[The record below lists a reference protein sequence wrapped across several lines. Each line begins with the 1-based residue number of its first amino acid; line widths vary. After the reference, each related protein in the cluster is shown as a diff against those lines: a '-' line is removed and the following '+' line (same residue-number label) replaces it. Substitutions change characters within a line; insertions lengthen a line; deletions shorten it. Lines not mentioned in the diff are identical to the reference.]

1 MKNFFLISII
11 IFLTSFK
18 SFETD
23 SYLNFDYEV
32 KYLINKRECSVF
44 ICKSNPKDFFIIYD
58 KSYLFDLL
66 RNDNLFKIS
75 FTKNEI
81 DYDLS
86 KYQPSS
92 KNVFTEIVETN
103 ETKNVGGIACTKFI
117 GEIKSRDFQTVE
129 VFIAKNN
136 KINNVNFLTIQGF
149 KVNSEV
155 KGLLVEINKVNNKTK
170 EIKSDLSL
178 IDFKKNEKSL
188 KINDEIL
195 NKMVYKNK
203 VDSELLKREW
213 NKEISGG
220 NNGVSISVEDAIA
233 LNDADSGNKN
243 QLISRNKSDENKQ
256 KYINIAE
263 RNHKYFK
270 FKDGNWDQYVA
281 TNFKFTGKRPSG
293 STYNFKA
300 YCTISKDGII
310 TKITDVQP
318 EEYKEEYTNFLN
330 SVKNKWFP
338 DEEYGEK
345 VESSYYILA
354 RIVK

>member
-1 MKNFFLISII
+1 MKNIFLISIVV
-11 IFLTSFK
+11 FLTSFK
-18 SFETD
+18 STESD

-32 KYLINKRECSVF
+32 KYLINKSECSVF
-44 ICKSNPKDFFIIYD
+44 ICKTNPNDFFIIYD

-86 KYQPSS
+86 KYKPSS
-92 KNVFTEIVETN
+92 KNVFTEIVETK
-103 ETKNVGGIACTKFI
+103 ETKNVGGIVCTKFI
-117 GEIKSRDFQTVE
+117 GEIESRDFHTVE

-155 KGLLVEINKVNNKTK
+155 KGLIVEINKVNNKTK
-170 EIKSDLSL
+170 EVKSDLSL
-178 IDFKKNEKSL
+178 KDFTKNEKSL
-188 KINDEIL
+188 KIDDEIL
-195 NKMVYKNK
+195 NKMVYKIK
-203 VDSELLKREW
+203 VDSELLKRKW
-213 NKEISGG
+213 DKEISGG
-220 NNGVSISVEDAIA
+220 NNGVSISVGDAIA
-233 LNDADSGNKN
+233 LNDDASGNKN

-270 FKDGNWDQYVA
+270 FKDGNWDKYVA
-281 TNFKFTGKRPSG
+281 ANFKFTTKQPSG

-318 EEYKEEYTNFLN
+318 EEYKEEYTDFLN